1 VGEDRTIESKF
12 ESEGLCAECAFART
26 IESARGSRFVLC
38 ERSRTEAAFSKYPR
52 LPVMA
57 CAGYAQKSASL
68 RMTRAMEAGLLERP
82 SS

>member
-12 ESEGLCAECAFART
+12 APEGLCAECAFART

-57 CAGYAQKSASL
+57 CAGYAQKSKDD
-68 RMTRAMEAGLLERP
+68 EPG
-82 SS
+82 